1 MANPYQGILY
11 AGQALG
17 EGLASLGKARADY
30 GKVVEEDAAIQQS
43 IGLAGQRLEKL
54 IQGRLDTADS
64 NREVAYR
71 QYLTDNGLSDAPD
84 IRGDWDRKNPIDP
97 SVDQLGNELANP
109 DSYLN
114 QLAKKVS
121 NSSSLGRG
129 QRKQLH
135 SELVTLLDRWKT
147 EDKETLEAD
156 RWRMMY
162 DLQKGQSERQERAT
176 TLAEQQ
182 AQQNQQAHELR
193 LAQARMAAAISHSVL
208 RHILSNTGEQS

>member
-43 IGLAGQRLEKL
+43 IVMAGQRLE
-54 IQGRLDTADS
+54 DEVV
-64 NREVAYR
+64 NRHSTGLLKDE
-71 QYLTDNGLSDAPD
+71 DLSD
-84 IRGDWDRKNPIDP
+84 
-97 SVDQLGNELANP
+97 E
-109 DSYLN
+109 SYIGK
-114 QLAKKVS
+114 LAKKVS

-147 EDKETLEAD
+147 EDKEALEAD

-162 DLQKGQSERQERAT
+162 GLQKGQSERQERAT

-182 AQQNQQAHELR
+182 AQRNQQAHELR
-193 LAQARMAAAISHSVL
+193 LAQARMPAAISQSVL
-208 RHILSNTGEQS
+208 GHIQ